1 MLDVMARRITA
12 ALAIVVLI
20 WVLLLLLWTVER
32 HRERSAEA
40 EEPASV
46 ALERQPAYYLVINN
60 VP

>member
-1 MLDVMARRITA
+1 MLSVMARRITA

-32 HRERSAEA
+32 HRERSAETD
-40 EEPASV
+40 EPASV
-46 ALERQPAYYLVINN
+46 ALGRQSEYYLVINN